1 MAKPCA
7 TTLATLNIATDA
19 LSQMIRFRQ
28 MAMQI
33 AALSASAFRKHSRP
47 ERLPHGFD
55 LFLAGRL

>member
-7 TTLATLNIATDA
+7 SLNIATDA

-55 LFLAGRL
+55 LLLAGRL

>member
-7 TTLATLNIATDA
+7 SLNIATDA
-19 LSQMIRFRQ
+19 LSQMILFRH